1 MGFEQFLP
9 SGKKVRRSSCK
20 GTIAFADCVVSSNA
34 DFSQP
39 LGAVEKSRGA
49 EYPVKDKATK

>member
-1 MGFEQFLP
+1 LFTA
-9 SGKKVRRSSCK
+9 K
-20 GTIAFADCVVSSNA
+20 VSSNA

-49 EYPVKDKATK
+49 EYPPEINSTRFQTDSGAILFQI